1 MPAFLLCVH
10 TNTINKNIDIHTI
23 IRYPDREDKGTAR
36 DTSSV
41 TSPLI
46 SKHFTHYT
54 RSLWTHTHMCRYI
67 FFLFYLERYYMQQT
81 LSQEAIYK
89 RERLQT
95 CLFRVGSSHER
106 ERAVLFVLLSPS
118 CMTLVM
124 LADVFL
130 RQGSKE
136 QRTCGVDGWE
146 GRQQEW
152 SGWKHQRQSIRCPH
166 QQLPRQH
173 IANDSGVIFG
183 DETGLP
189 TGRVRAPSQA
199 GGCCSPTMKT
209 SFESKTASRLATGYL
224 DCSSCSSCG
233 C

>member
-10 TNTINKNIDIHTI
+10 TNTINKNTLDIHTI

-36 DTSSV
+36 DTSSA

-124 LADVFL
+124 SADVFL

-136 QRTCGVDGWE
+136 QGTSGVDGWE
-146 GRQQEW
+146 GRQHEW
-152 SGWKHQRQSIRCPH
+152 SG
-166 QQLPRQH
+166 
-173 IANDSGVIFG
+173 
-183 DETGLP
+183 
-189 TGRVRAPSQA
+189 
-199 GGCCSPTMKT
+199 
-209 SFESKTASRLATGYL
+209 
-224 DCSSCSSCG
+224 
-233 C
+233 

>member
-10 TNTINKNIDIHTI
+10 TNTINKNIDMHTT

-36 DTSSV
+36 DTSSA
-41 TSPLI
+41 TSLI

-54 RSLWTHTHMCRYI
+54 RLLVDAHTCVDIYI
-67 FFLFYLERYYMQQT
+67 FPSILFREKNK
-81 LSQEAIYK
+81 LSKEAIYK

-95 CLFRVGSSHER
+95 CLFRVGSSHDRER
-106 ERAVLFVLLSPS
+106 ERPVLFVLLSPS
-118 CMTLVM
+118 CMTLAM
-124 LADVFL
+124 SADVFL

-136 QRTCGVDGWE
+136 QRTSGVDGWE

-152 SGWKHQRQSIRCPH
+152 SGWKHHQRQSIRCPH

-183 DETGLP
+183 DETSLP

-199 GGCCSPTMKT
+199 GGCCSPNMKT
-209 SFESKTASRLATGYL
+209 SFESKTAHALLWISWL
-224 DCSSCSSCG
+224 
-233 C
+233 